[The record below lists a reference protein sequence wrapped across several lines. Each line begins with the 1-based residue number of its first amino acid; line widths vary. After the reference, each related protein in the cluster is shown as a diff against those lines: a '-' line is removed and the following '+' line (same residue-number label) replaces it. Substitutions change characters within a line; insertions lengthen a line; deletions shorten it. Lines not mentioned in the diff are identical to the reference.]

1 MKIFELSSKLTLFSF
16 FIVYLIV
23 LNFFSESLPQPKE
36 QDLIAKEQI
45 SLSDACII
53 FIGGSNVMHAVNAEN
68 LSSEDCGVFNLGVA
82 GETSTFS
89 MYLNWLKK
97 LNLKPSFIIY
107 SSVEIINEELINN
120 KNCLFYCSSNN
131 ISIASQISSFFI
143 SGLEAYK
150 NIYNSFGDKKRFICL
165 KDFSHRNFQE
175 SSFKNNSNEIINSI
189 SDRVSKIQDTF
200 KGSKIYLRIPEFYLK
215 KKDFFIFKDMMTIRK
230 NNLEEKGHVFI
241 NEISEDLNS
250 KEYFCD
256 ATHLNEKGRAFITKN
271 LKNSLID
278 IL

>member
-89 MYLNWLKK
+89 MYLNWLK
-97 LNLKPSFIIY
+97 N
-107 SSVEIINEELINN
+107 
-120 KNCLFYCSSNN
+120 
-131 ISIASQISSFFI
+131 
-143 SGLEAYK
+143 
-150 NIYNSFGDKKRFICL
+150 
-165 KDFSHRNFQE
+165 
-175 SSFKNNSNEIINSI
+175 
-189 SDRVSKIQDTF
+189 
-200 KGSKIYLRIPEFYLK
+200 
-215 KKDFFIFKDMMTIRK
+215 
-230 NNLEEKGHVFI
+230 
-241 NEISEDLNS
+241 
-250 KEYFCD
+250 
-256 ATHLNEKGRAFITKN
+256 
-271 LKNSLID
+271 
-278 IL
+278 